1 MTGEDVLKY
10 ILVGATTVQILS
22 VIMVNGWDSIATINQ
37 QLQEY
42 LTRKGISSLDDIR
55 GKALEHLTKP
65 DDIIRWSGEPV
76 EGPRNVFK

>member
-22 VIMVNGWDSIATINQ
+22 VIMVNGWDSITTINEQ
-37 QLQEY
+37 IQEY
-42 LTRKGISSLDDIR
+42 LTRKGISSLDEIR
-55 GKALEHLTKP
+55 GAALQYLTKP

-76 EGPRNVFK
+76 GGPRNVWK